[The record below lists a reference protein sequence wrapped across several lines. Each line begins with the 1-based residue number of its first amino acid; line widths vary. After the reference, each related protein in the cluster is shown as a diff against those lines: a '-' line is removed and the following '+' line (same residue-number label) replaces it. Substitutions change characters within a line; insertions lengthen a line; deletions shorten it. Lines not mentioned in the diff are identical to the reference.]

1 MVNWE
6 EVWAELLKIA
16 EEVGVARYTIGE
28 RLFGKD
34 GLKRIYQKKV
44 RACRCLCEDLVAVI
58 NDEIKSKKLLKDKE
72 ADVKKATKKKLK
84 AAEKK
89 ISANKPASIP
99 QKETTVDAIQAAID
113 LIKSQQR
120 APLIVEQSPKEEPAV
135 EINPETVEKSIEKQ
149 IEAPIKED
157 VEEPTETVVEEEG
170 SDIAVF
176 NVEEE
181 EPLFTRI
188 DKMSF
193 ILDDYFYRMQ
203 YPFKIISGRE
213 EVDEGD
219 HILLFI
225 KTNGEVKPYI
235 LSAAQFKEFI
245 ATGKVNHW
253 FSVRLPKEIW
263 EKMGKVETTVE
274 QEEM

>member
-6 EVWAELLKIA
+6 EVWAELLKTA

-113 LIKSQQR
+113 LIKAQQR
-120 APLIVEQSPKEEPAV
+120 EPLIVEQTPKEEPVV
-135 EINPETVEKSIEKQ
+135 EINPETVEEPIEGH
-149 IEAPIKED
+149 IEVPIEED
-157 VEEPTETVVEEEG
+157 VEEPTETPVEDEV

-176 NVEEE
+176 DVDKE
-181 EPLFTRI
+181 EPLFVRV

-225 KTNGEVKPYI
+225 KPNGEVKPYI

-274 QEEM
+274 QEEF

>member
-89 ISANKPASIP
+89 VSSNKPASIL

-113 LIKSQQR
+113 LIKAQQR
-120 APLIVEQSPKEEPAV
+120 APLIVEQTPKEEPAV
-135 EINPETVEKSIEKQ
+135 EINPETVEEPIEEQ

-157 VEEPTETVVEEEG
+157 VEEPTETLVEDEV

-176 NVEEE
+176 DVDKE
-181 EPLFTRI
+181 EPLFVRV

>member
-113 LIKSQQR
+113 LIKAQQR
-120 APLIVEQSPKEEPAV
+120 EPLIVEQTPKEEPVV
-135 EINPETVEKSIEKQ
+135 EINPETVEEPIEGH
-149 IEAPIKED
+149 IEVPIEED
-157 VEEPTETVVEEEG
+157 VEEPTETLVEDEV

-176 NVEEE
+176 DVDKE
-181 EPLFTRI
+181 EPLFVRV

-263 EKMGKVETTVE
+263 EKMGKVETTAE
-274 QEEM
+274 QEEF

>member
-6 EVWAELLKIA
+6 EVWAELLKTA

-44 RACRCLCEDLVAVI
+44 RACRCLCEDLIAVI
-58 NDEIKSKKLLKDKE
+58 NDEIKSKKLLKDKD
-72 ADVKKATKKKLK
+72 ADVKKATQKKLK
-84 AAEKK
+84 SAEKK
-89 ISANKPASIP
+89 VSSNKPTSIP

-113 LIKSQQR
+113 LIKAQQR
-120 APLIVEQSPKEEPAV
+120 APLIVEQSPKEETVV
-135 EINPETVEKSIEKQ
+135 EINPETVEEPIEEQKEVPIEK
-149 IEAPIKED
+149 D
-157 VEEPTETVVEEEG
+157 VKEPTETLVEDEV

-176 NVEEE
+176 NADEE
-181 EPLFTRI
+181 EPLFVRV

-235 LSAAQFKEFI
+235 LSADQFKEFVS
-245 ATGKVNHW
+245 TGKVNHW

-263 EKMGKVETTVE
+263 EKMSKVETPSI
-274 QEEM
+274 QEEF

>member
-6 EVWAELLKIA
+6 EVWAELLKTA

-135 EINPETVEKSIEKQ
+135 EINPETVEEPIEEQ

>member
-6 EVWAELLKIA
+6 EVWAELLKTA

-44 RACRCLCEDLVAVI
+44 RACRCLCEDLIAVI
-58 NDEIKSKKLLKDKE
+58 NDEIKSKKLLKDKD

-89 ISANKPASIP
+89 VSSNKPTSIP

-113 LIKSQQR
+113 LIKAQQR
-120 APLIVEQSPKEEPAV
+120 APLIVEQTPKEETVV
-135 EINPETVEKSIEKQ
+135 EINPETVEEPIEEQKEVPIEK
-149 IEAPIKED
+149 D
-157 VEEPTETVVEEEG
+157 VKEPTETPVEDEV

-176 NVEEE
+176 NADEE
-181 EPLFTRI
+181 EPLFVRV

-235 LSAAQFKEFI
+235 LS
-245 ATGKVNHW
+245 
-253 FSVRLPKEIW
+253 SVRLPKEIW
-263 EKMGKVETTVE
+263 EKMSKVEIPSI
-274 QEEM
+274 QEEF